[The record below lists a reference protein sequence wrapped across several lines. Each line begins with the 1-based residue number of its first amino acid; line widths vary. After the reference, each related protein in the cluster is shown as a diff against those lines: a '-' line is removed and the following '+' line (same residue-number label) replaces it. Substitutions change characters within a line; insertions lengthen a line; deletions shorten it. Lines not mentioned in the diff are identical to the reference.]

1 MADMKR
7 DIARAL
13 MQAMGGAPSAIG
25 GLGAAAG
32 RAAKPPPR
40 RGGMMEIPRR
50 GGMRPVPNEA
60 GKTISDADRA
70 RIQQILRQLANKNR
84 SRMKLLGGSGKTM
97 SDVDRQRAMDR
108 AGMLQALEAGEMG
121 MGMSDADLSRLRRQL
136 GMMRGGAVRGYQ
148 NGGAVKPKRK
158 SKKGCVIRGRGGK
171 FKGLK

>member
-13 MQAMGGAPSAIG
+13 MQAMGGAP
-25 GLGAAAG
+25 GAAAG

-108 AGMLQALEAGEMG
+108 AGMLQALEGIPM
-121 MGMSDADLSRLRRQL
+121 LLNHVL
-136 GMMRGGAVRGYQ
+136 
-148 NGGAVKPKRK
+148 
-158 SKKGCVIRGRGGK
+158 
-171 FKGLK
+171 

>member
-13 MQAMGGAPSAIG
+13 MQAMGGTP
-25 GLGAAAG
+25 GAAAG

-50 GGMRPVPNEA
+50 GGMRPIPNEA